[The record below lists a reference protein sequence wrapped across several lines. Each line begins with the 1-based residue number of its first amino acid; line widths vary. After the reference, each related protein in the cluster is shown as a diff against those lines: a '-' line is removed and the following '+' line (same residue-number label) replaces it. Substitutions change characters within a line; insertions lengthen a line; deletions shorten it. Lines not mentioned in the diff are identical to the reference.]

1 MKAIIVY
8 YNPEERTEIING
20 IYNNISYDKAVSEVG
35 RDNILAYIPLKV
47 SGKTYAERV
56 ADLDDKAIQTHYAFS
71 IACWSYGELAEI
83 QSFFEKQGRRYGLTK
98 EFRENGII

>member
-20 IYNNISYDKAVSEVG
+20 IYTNISYGKAVSEVG
-35 RDNILAYIPLKV
+35 QHNIISYIPLRV
-47 SGKTYAERV
+47 SGKTYAERR
-56 ADLDDKAIQTHYAFS
+56 ADLDDKAIQTQYALS
-71 IACWSYGELAEI
+71 VGCWSYGELAII
-83 QSFFEKQGRRYGLTK
+83 QSFFEKQGRRYGLTN